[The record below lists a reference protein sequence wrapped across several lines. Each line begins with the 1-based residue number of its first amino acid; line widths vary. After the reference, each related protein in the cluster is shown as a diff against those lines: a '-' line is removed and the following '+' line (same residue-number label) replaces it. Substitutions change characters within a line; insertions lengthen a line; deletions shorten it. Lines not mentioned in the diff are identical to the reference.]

1 MQPFLFTMKIKY
13 TIIFLAAIILL
24 LVSEYLF
31 LTELNEAHRFLVL
44 LLSASGVILSACIAI
59 LCYKRSAKDVA

>member
-1 MQPFLFTMKIKY
+1 MKTKY

-31 LTELNEAHRFLVL
+31 LTELNEAHRLLILFIAAAGVL
-44 LLSASGVILSACIAI
+44 ISSFIAI
-59 LCYKRSAKDVA
+59 LCYIRSAKDAT

>member
-31 LTELNEAHRFLVL
+31 LTELNEAHRLFVL
-44 LLSASGVILSACIAI
+44 LLSAIGVILSSCIAI
-59 LCYKRSAKDVA
+59 LCYIRSAKDIA